1 MQRDGLAL
9 KESWDKD
16 KELRDVIVQKQK
28 QMLERATRWR
38 EDMSRNMTHSFG
50 ATGRVE
56 LNASALH

>member
-38 EDMSRNMTHSFG
+38 EDMSRNMTRSFG